1 MEDQL
6 SLAGVNYMRMHY
18 TDAIEV
24 YTSVLASSPNL
35 LGLNIN
41 MALCYARMDYP
52 HVAYN
57 LVKNYLRNYPNSPF
71 AKNLLL
77 SVLYRTITSKTTIEE
92 KSELAKNIEK
102 EALTMVSEMEAL
114 LKQKLY
120 PDIEN
125 ICKHNLVLLRNC
137 ETALQV
143 FPTLMKHVPEARL
156 NLILYYLN
164 RENLNDA
171 INLCKDFDPMAP
183 YEFLVKALTC
193 LRWGQANNSVCFHF
207 VGILCL
213 QTQITNINHQNTI
226 TAF

>member
-1 MEDQL
+1 MLCNQKDAPAELGIYLACCKFYQKQFLEAKNIAEKCPKTSLCIRLMMNVSLALNDEKRILTFHSSLGSAMEDQL

-77 SVLYRTITSKTTIEE
+77 SVLYRTITSK
-92 KSELAKNIEK
+92 
-102 EALTMVSEMEAL
+102 
-114 LKQKLY
+114 
-120 PDIEN
+120 
-125 ICKHNLVLLRNC
+125 
-137 ETALQV
+137 
-143 FPTLMKHVPEARL
+143 
-156 NLILYYLN
+156 
-164 RENLNDA
+164 
-171 INLCKDFDPMAP
+171 
-183 YEFLVKALTC
+183 
-193 LRWGQANNSVCFHF
+193 
-207 VGILCL
+207 
-213 QTQITNINHQNTI
+213 
-226 TAF
+226 